1 MFLHLALAAA
11 AAEPDCSLSEPDYY
25 QLRDELRTLRRGEG
39 ESIGVVAEGRECE
52 RALDAVIRNGPF
64 LGVQRVGEERTPDQ
78 CVAVLRP
85 GAGGYSLATFGD
97 CRADASGPSR
107 MVSVGWWLPYGGTVR
122 WNEDIGYGL
131 SLLFDGGI
139 QGVLIGGEDPFD
151 LGESTEPRSTSSVRG
166 MVGLDIANGELAGT
180 YVGARGGMEAGL
192 TTDGPVPEIALVSFV
207 LGRKWITNGF
217 AAQLGG
223 GVTTE
228 MPLGAGPRPGSLY
241 PVAELRVGVANR
253 H

>member
-1 MFLHLALAAA
+1 MILHLALAAG
-11 AAEPDCSLSEPDYY
+11 AAESDCSLSEPDYY

-64 LGVQRVGEERTPDQ
+64 IGVHRVGDERVQDQ

-85 GAGGYSLATFGD
+85 GAGGYSLATFGE
-97 CRADASGPSR
+97 CRASPSGPSR

-122 WNEDIGYGL
+122 WNEDLGYGL
-131 SLLFDGGI
+131 SLVLDGGL
-139 QGVLIGGEDPFD
+139 QGVIGGEDPFD
-151 LGESTEPRSTSSVRG
+151 LGESTTPRTTSSIRG
-166 MVGLDIANGELAGT
+166 LVGIDIAREHLDGT
-180 YVGARGGMEAGL
+180 YVGARGGIEAGL
-192 TTDGPVPEIALVSFV
+192 TTTGPEPEMALVSFV
-207 LGRKWITNGF
+207 LGRKWITNGV

-223 GVTTE
+223 GVVTE
-228 MPLGAGPRPGSLY
+228 MPLGGGPRPGVVY
-241 PVAELRVGVANR
+241 PTAELRIGLANR